1 MSEKLKATAAGQPD
15 SELTKLKA
23 IWRRLPDDA
32 RAYWSSQFASQVS
45 QAKTRAELLTKFKV
59 NLRFDKQLNQFRDW
73 AEDQEQRDARAER
86 MQENERRLKEAHPDW
101 TLEEVRAEVL
111 RQSYLETLATGN
123 FKLGLAA
130 RKSDLV
136 EQALK
141 FDQEKFRFDAVAA
154 CRKQLPALKA
164 IESNKSFS
172 EAEKTQMFM
181 EKLFG
186 TKPQ

>member
-23 IWRRLPDDA
+23 VWRRLPDDA
-32 RAYWSSQFASQVS
+32 RAYWSSQFASEVS
-45 QAKTRAELLTKFKV
+45 QVKTRAELLTKFKI
-59 NLRFDKQLNQFRDW
+59 NLRFDKQLNQFRSW
-73 AEDQEQRDARAER
+73 AQDQEERDARAER
-86 MQENERRLKEAHPDW
+86 MQENERRLKSEHPDW

-130 RKSDLV
+130 RKSDIA

-141 FDQEKFRFDAVAA
+141 FDQEKFKEGLLTKLESGLAELATHIKSNPKAQAA
-154 CRKQLPALKA
+154 YEALKA
-164 IESNKSFS
+164 EVKI
-172 EAEKTQMFM
+172 A
-181 EKLFG
+181 
-186 TKPQ
+186 TK